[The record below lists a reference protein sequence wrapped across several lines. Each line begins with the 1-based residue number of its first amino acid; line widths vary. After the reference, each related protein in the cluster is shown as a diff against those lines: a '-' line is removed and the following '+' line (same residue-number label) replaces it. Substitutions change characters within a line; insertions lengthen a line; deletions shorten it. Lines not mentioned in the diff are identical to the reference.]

1 MTEAIPFFTN
11 QCKKLFALEFNVNQF
26 AIHND
31 GVTLV
36 FVGGLLSAGAVFK
49 IAGIA
54 TIVGSNLFAVFV
66 TGADAFF
73 SARCKNHNTSESD
86 SANSKYF
93 LHNNLIFN
101 DL

>member
-36 FVGGLLSAGAVFK
+36 FVGGLLSAGALFK
-49 IAGIA
+49 IAGVT
-54 TIVGSNLFAVFV
+54 TIVGSNLFTVFV
-66 TGADAFF
+66 TGADAFL
-73 SARCKNHNTSESD
+73 ATGGENHNAGQNEG
-86 SANSKYF
+86 ANSKYF
-93 LHNNLIFN
+93 LHNNLI
-101 DL
+101 